1 MFGEEENSL
10 AICKRKP
17 LHNNVPLVSLNLA
30 ASLNT
35 EGAFL
40 RHINGR
46 EKKKDDF
53 WRKVDQITNNTSKD
67 DDIDYQHHNFGDI
80 CSFCT

>member
-1 MFGEEENSL
+1 M
-10 AICKRKP
+10 
-17 LHNNVPLVSLNLA
+17 PLVSFNLA

-67 DDIDYQHHNFGDI
+67 DEIDYQHNNFGDI
-80 CSFCT
+80 FSLCT